1 MGIPIIG
8 DIVQGVAKIGGD
20 WLAGRQKIKAAK
32 IEAEIAR
39 YAAEIKHAEKLVEH
53 RESYDI
59 QALKQMQFSWKDEYL
74 LFVLTLPLI
83 GVFIPGIQ
91 DKVLIGFQYLAKT
104 PQWYVLLIIGITAAT
119 FGLRWLF
126 GGKVEKIIKEKQG
139 TTQS

>member
-8 DIVQGVAKIGGD
+8 DIVQGIAKMGGD
-20 WLAGRQKIKAAK
+20 WLEGRQKVKAAK

-39 YAAEIKHAEKLVEH
+39 YQAETKHAEKLVEH

-91 DKVLIGFQYLAKT
+91 DRILIGFQYLSKT
-104 PQWYVLLIIGITAAT
+104 PQWYVLLIVGITAAT

-126 GGKVEKIIKEKQG
+126 GGKVEKIIKEKKPE
-139 TTQS
+139 SR